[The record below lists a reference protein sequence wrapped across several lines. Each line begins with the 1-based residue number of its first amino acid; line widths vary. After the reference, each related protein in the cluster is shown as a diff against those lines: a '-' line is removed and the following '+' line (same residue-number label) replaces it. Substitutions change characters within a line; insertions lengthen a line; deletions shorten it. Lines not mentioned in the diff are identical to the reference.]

1 MNKKQVLRKILV
13 MAMWLLSP
21 HCVYSQ
27 VSEHEMRLAVDILK
41 GKDNARTKEW
51 AVSTLE
57 RSLLYEKDAYALNVL
72 GIAYLHGIGAEADT
86 AKALSEVPVRL
97 NATTKAD
104 SVACV
109 WRIGADTIQ
118 TRAILSDDG
127 ALRFCDEEIARYDRY
142 SSTSRSLYRFDEAS
156 ISYADGMLTGS
167 LRLYS
172 IDEREPEKPMYVSLR
187 KSSSGSDGDAGSR
200 IYSYPNP
207 YTDAVTLKFDLSEP
221 SSSCRICLYTSG
233 GVCKEVY
240 NIGAL
245 EAGEHA
251 YTIVPAPGEKTYV
264 VHVMAGPAV
273 YQTVI
278 IRKGK

>member
-1 MNKKQVLRKILV
+1 MPDITPYVPGDKGSLDGAYSGYLV
-13 MAMWLLSP
+13 TYDWSGQ
-21 HCVYSQ
+21 H
-27 VSEHEMRLAVDILK
+27 
-41 GKDNARTKEW
+41 
-51 AVSTLE
+51 
-57 RSLLYEKDAYALNVL
+57 
-72 GIAYLHGIGAEADT
+72 
-86 AKALSEVPVRL
+86 ALSEVPVRL
-97 NATTKAD
+97 NAATKAD
-104 SVACV
+104 SVTCI
-109 WRIGADTIQ
+109 WRIGTDTIQ

-127 ALRFCDEEIARYDRY
+127 SLRFGDEEVVRYDRY
-142 SSTSRSLYRFDEAS
+142 SSTRRSLYRFDEAS

-172 IDEREPEKPMYVSLR
+172 IDEREPERPMYVSLR
-187 KSSSGSDGDAGSR
+187 KSSSGSGGDAGSR

-207 YTDAVTLKFDLSEP
+207 YTDAVTLKFDFSEP
-221 SSSCRICLYTSG
+221 SSSGKICLYTSG

-240 NIGAL
+240 NIGAM

-278 IRKGK
+278 IRKDK